1 MSSNIGYEL
10 FAYFSIR
17 CEFKLS
23 TEILDFRRSLKSKH
37 PTRTRARYLTFV
49 PSVLLHLWMKLTGEF
64 LFRAEMFMAS
74 CLSNDAFN
82 LSTLS
87 YWVFPK

>member
-1 MSSNIGYEL
+1 MSSDIGYEL

-17 CEFKLS
+17 FECEFKLS
-23 TEILDFRRSLKSKH
+23 TEILDFCRSLKSKH
-37 PTRTRARYLTFV
+37 PTRARHLTFV
-49 PSVLLHLWMKLTGEF
+49 PSVLLHLLTGEF